1 MSAAEP
7 NGDLPDQNIDPTA
20 ARDGDGGGSIRR
32 WGRLGGIGA
41 ALGMSAVFA
50 VAAWYALQRG
60 DMQPEVAV
68 EVPLVKAAEGPVKEK
83 PEDPGGLKIPN
94 QDKLVYERITPKPQT
109 AVAEKLAP
117 APEEPIVKP
126 AEEQKPADPGEKSA
140 AKSSAPAAPKIAKP
154 AEKAVEDAAKPD
166 VKAAPKPKAAIAT
179 AEKHAAPPAITST
192 AGKTEGAKTESL
204 LPPPDKP
211 AKEAVKEAAPP
222 VKAAAPAKVDK
233 VAKEQAPA
241 AKAVAKKVVVK
252 ETAAKKPTPAK
263 PAAAKPAAA
272 KPVASKPVASKP
284 AASGYR
290 IQFASYRKA
299 ALAKKAWQRLK
310 KAHGDILG
318 SLTGHTARAD
328 LGKRGVYFRSQA
340 GFFGNAASARA
351 ACAKLKAKKQDCI
364 IVPPKK

>member
-7 NGDLPDQNIDPTA
+7 NGDLPDRNIDPTA
-20 ARDGDGGGSIRR
+20 GGDGDGGGSIRR

-60 DMQPEVAV
+60 DMQPDVAV

-94 QDKLVYERITPKPQT
+94 QDKLVYERITPKPE
-109 AVAEKLAP
+109 APVAEKLAP
-117 APEEPIVKP
+117 APEEPIVKA
-126 AEEQKPADPGEKSA
+126 AEKEKPAAKA
-140 AKSSAPAAPKIAKP
+140 AAPAAPKIAKP
-154 AEKAVEDAAKPD
+154 AEKAVEEAAKPD
-166 VKAAPKPKAAIAT
+166 VKAAPEPKAAIAT
-179 AEKHAAPPAITST
+179 AEKHVAPPAITST
-192 AGKTEGAKTESL
+192 ASKTEGAKTESL
-204 LPPPDKP
+204 LAPPVKS
-211 AKEAVKEAAPP
+211 AKEAVKEAAPA
-222 VKAAAPAKVDK
+222 KAAREQAP
-233 VAKEQAPA
+233 VAKEA
-241 AKAVAKKVVVK
+241 AKKVVVK
-252 ETAAKKPTPAK
+252 ETPAK
-263 PAAAKPAAA
+263 EPAPAKTIAAKPAVP
-272 KPVASKPVASKP
+272 KPVVSKSTAPKTAAPKS